1 MDPKS
6 QVLLRNIDLFNGKVL
21 LAGLPA
27 DELLCELP
35 SAEGWSW
42 HAGEFQQLSQ
52 RFSER
57 CTFSVE
63 APSADYAAGV
73 LFLPKS
79 RELTEYLLQE
89 LAAKVPTGIVFLVG
103 EKRAGAERAAKQM
116 AAFGRT
122 SKIDSARHCQL
133 WRCEVTTKPRVP
145 DLVAASKVFTVNS
158 KEESIQVQSVPGVF
172 SHGRLDLGTQLLL
185 ECLGD
190 LPSGH
195 YLDFGCG
202 AGIVGSFLKQRYPDA
217 QVSMLDVDAFAIYSS
232 KLTLAANQLTAS
244 TIAGDGIYAAPKQL
258 AAIISNPPFHQGVH
272 TQYETTETLL
282 REAAQHLQVGGEL
295 RIVANSFLKYP
306 PLIEQHL
313 GECTVLAERD
323 GFKVYRAV
331 RRQ

>member
-1 MDPKS
+1 MDPRS
-6 QVLLRNIDLFNGKVL
+6 EVLLRNIELFSGNII

-27 DELLCELP
+27 DYLLNELP
-35 SAEGWSW
+35 SAQGWSW
-42 HAGEFQQLSQ
+42 HAGEYALLGQ
-52 RFSER
+52 RFADR
-57 CTFSVE
+57 CVFSTYLPNAE
-63 APSADYAAGV
+63 YAAGV

-89 LAAKVPTGIVFLVG
+89 LAAKIPSGVVFLVG
-103 EKRAGAERAAKQM
+103 EKRAGVERAAKQLG
-116 AAFGRT
+116 AFGST

-133 WRCEVTTKPRVP
+133 WRCAVSNQQNAPSL
-145 DLVAASKVFTVNS
+145 DAASKVFTVS
-158 KEESIQVQSVPGVF
+158 SAGQSIQVHSVPGVF

-185 ECLGD
+185 ECLED
-190 LPSGH
+190 LPAGH

-202 AGIVGSFLKQRYPDA
+202 AGVVGSFLKMRYPHA

-232 KLTLAANQLTAS
+232 QLTLAANQLEAS
-244 TIAGDGIYAAPKQL
+244 TITGDGIHAAPKQL

-272 TQYETTETLL
+272 TQYHTTEAML
-282 REAAQHLQVGGEL
+282 RAAAEHLQPGGEL

-313 GECTVLAERD
+313 GPCTVLAERD

-331 RRQ
+331 RR